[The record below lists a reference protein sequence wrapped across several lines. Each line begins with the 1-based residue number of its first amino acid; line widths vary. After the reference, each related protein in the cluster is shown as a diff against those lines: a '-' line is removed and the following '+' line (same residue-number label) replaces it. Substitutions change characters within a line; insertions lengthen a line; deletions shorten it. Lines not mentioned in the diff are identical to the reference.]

1 MRMRAIIVRKPGG
14 PEALELTT
22 VPRPQAQPGWSV
34 IQVKGRGIN
43 HSEVFTREG
52 QSPSVHFPRIL
63 GIEAVG
69 VMAETTEENRLPSG
83 QPVVT
88 FMGEMGR
95 AYDGSY
101 AEYVRVPN
109 AQIFP
114 VTTDLSWPELA
125 AVPETYY
132 TAFGALQGLQLAAG
146 QRLLVRGGTSG
157 VGVAAVKLAHAM
169 ADVTVIASTRHLM
182 KADQLRQ
189 AGFDDVVEERD
200 GKLRG
205 TEKVDRILDLIGPA
219 TVKDSLAH
227 VTAGGIVSSTGQ
239 LGGQWTLADFD
250 PIMAIPNDAY
260 LTSFYSGEVRQA
272 RLQALLNVIAR
283 RQIDVHPV
291 KTFALGQ
298 MRQAHEY
305 LASQHSFGK
314 VVVLS

>member
-1 MRMRAIIVRKPGG
+1 MSMRAVVVRKPGG

-22 VPRPQAQPGWSV
+22 VPMPQAQPGWSV
-34 IQVKGRGIN
+34 IQVKGRGLN

-52 QSPSVHFPRIL
+52 QSPSVNFPRIL

-69 VMAETTEENRLPSG
+69 VIAETTEKNRLPIG

-114 VTTDLSWPELA
+114 VTTNLSWPELA

-146 QRLLVRGGTSG
+146 LRLLIRGGTSG
-157 VGVAAVKLAHAM
+157 IGVAAVKLAHAM
-169 ADVTVIASTRHLM
+169 ADVTVFASTRNLA
-182 KADQLRQ
+182 KTDQLRQ
-189 AGFDDVVEERD
+189 VGFDGVVEERD
-200 GKLRG
+200 GKLLV
-205 TEKVDRILDLIGPA
+205 TERYDRILDLIGPA
-219 TVKDSLAH
+219 TVKDSLVH
-227 VTAGGIVSSTGQ
+227 VDAGGIVSSTGQ

-250 PIMAIPNDAY
+250 PIMAIPNEAY
-260 LTSFYSGEVRQA
+260 LTSFYSGEVQLE
-272 RLQALLNVIAR
+272 RLQALLTLIAR
-283 RQIDVHPV
+283 HKIDVRPV
-291 KTFALGQ
+291 KTFALSQ

-305 LASQHSFGK
+305 LASQRSFGK